1 MTSIGEVGIAR
12 DRGAMRELSLGRL
25 AAGAVL
31 GLLCLAVWVPF
42 APAMTNWGLDP
53 SWMAGLNQAVADGRV
68 FGRDVIFTFGPY
80 GSVYSLTYH
89 PATYS
94 LMLVACMVL
103 AAGHFWALARVF
115 LRGRCDVFAAFVV
128 VLLGLFSRDAL
139 LLTYPLL
146 FVFALTGA
154 EEEGSLRGGAWDR
167 AGLVAAI
174 AGLALLLLVKGSILP
189 LVGFSVIAAVVT
201 FVMTGAY
208 VRLAVLVVV
217 FAAALA
223 GFWVWAGQPLDAL
236 PIYLAGLGRVISG
249 YSEAMAVPGRPLD
262 FVLFAL
268 VFVPALA
275 AVLLQREALWIWG
288 LRVAMLGL
296 LGFVAFKAGFVRHD
310 WHATIALATAIVL
323 LAVVVTRLRVP
334 LFVSTIW
341 LIAALGAWFD
351 TERANQHIPAHFL
364 MLAKVKQAFVDPVLV
379 LPELAQNP
387 DYLKERHER
396 TLAELQ
402 RQFRFPEFGGPA
414 DVYDFWQSDFLASGA
429 AWSPR
434 PTLQSYSAYTAYLA
448 RANAQ
453 HLEGEGGPEEIA
465 FRITPID
472 GNYPTLADGASW
484 PMLLGGYEPYDF
496 RESFLYLRRRAGA
509 RALDMTL
516 VGKGV
521 TAFGEDIA
529 LLATRGPVFV
539 RIAVSKTA
547 YGKAKELFFKPEN
560 LRIEVTTADGRV
572 RSFRYVSGMGEAGFL
587 LSPLVENSTEM
598 NVLYGHTDKLA
609 KKRVVS
615 FRLVAPSGP
624 MREWGDAV
632 GYEFRTI
639 KPGRIASSS
648 VRPAHAPV
656 VAKEDAITGRSE
668 SAKGCFGGLDVLND
682 LYPAPASF
690 RIDAI
695 LSVTGWL
702 KVPNA
707 TRADPGAVFLTLTN
721 KASGDEV
728 WIETRRSP
736 RLDVK
741 TLMGD
746 PFGPD
751 LGYDAYADIAPYS
764 GDHTLGVAWAN
775 GTEWGRCRSFER
787 ALSFP

>member
-1 MTSIGEVGIAR
+1 MTSIGEVGVAR
-12 DRGAMRELSLGRL
+12 ERSVIRELSLGRL
-25 AAGAVL
+25 VAGAVL
-31 GLLCLAVWVPF
+31 GLLCVAVWVPF

-53 SWMAGLNQAVADGRV
+53 SWMAGLNQAVAQGLV

-103 AAGHFWALARVF
+103 AAGHFWALSRVF
-115 LRGRCDVFAAFVV
+115 LRGWRNVFAAFGV

-154 EEEGSLRGGAWDR
+154 EEEGSLRGGAWDD
-167 AGLVAAI
+167 AGLIAAS

-189 LVGFSVIAAVVT
+189 LVGFAVIAAVVI
-201 FVMTGAY
+201 FVMTGAF
-208 VRLAVLVVV
+208 VQLAVLVVV

-223 GFWVWAGQPLDAL
+223 GFWIWAGQPLDAL
-236 PIYLAGLGRVISG
+236 PTYLAGLGRVISG
-249 YSEAMAVPGRPLD
+249 YSEAMAVPGRSFD

-268 VFVPALA
+268 VFVPTLA
-275 AVLLQREALWIWG
+275 AGLLQRGALWLWG

-310 WHATIALATAIVL
+310 WHAIIAVATGVVL
-323 LAVVVTRLRVP
+323 LAVVVAQLRVP

-341 LIAALGAWFD
+341 LIAALGAWYD
-351 TERANQHIPAHFL
+351 TERANQQIPAHFL
-364 MLAKVKQAFVDPVLV
+364 LLAKVKQALVDPVLV
-379 LPELAQNP
+379 LPALAWNP

-402 RQFRFPEFGGPA
+402 RQFRFPKFGGPA
-414 DVYDFWQSDFLASGA
+414 DVYDFWQSDLLASGS

-448 RANAQ
+448 KANAQ
-453 HLEGEGGPEEIA
+453 HLEGEGAPKDIA

-496 RESFLYLRRRAGA
+496 RESFLYLRRRAGGSA
-509 RALDMTL
+509 PDMTSA
-516 VGKGV
+516 GQGV
-521 TAFGEDIA
+521 AAVDEDIA
-529 LLATRGPVFV
+529 VPATAGPVFV
-539 RIAVSKTA
+539 KLSVSKTA
-547 YGKAKELFFKPEN
+547 YGKAKELLFKPEN
-560 LRIEVTTADGRV
+560 LRIEVKTADGRA

-587 LSPLVENSTEM
+587 ISPLVENSTEM
-598 NVLYGHTDKLA
+598 NAFYGHVELLA
-609 KKRVVS
+609 NKRVIS
-615 FRLVAPSGP
+615 FRLIAPDGP
-624 MREWGDAV
+624 MGEWGDEV
-632 GYEFRTI
+632 GYAFQTMER
-639 KPGRIASSS
+639 GEIASSS

-656 VAKEDAITGRSE
+656 IAMRDATAGLAESSE
-668 SAKGCFGGLDVLND
+668 GCFGGLDVLND

-702 KVPNA
+702 KVPEA
-707 TRADPGAVFLTLTN
+707 TREEPGAVFLTLTN
-721 KASGDEV
+721 RASGDEV

-746 PFGPD
+746 PFGSD

-764 GDHTLGVAWAN
+764 GDYALGVAWAN
-775 GTEWGRCRSFER
+775 GTEWGRCRSLER